1 MNNNFFSDITMKLD
15 SIALIKEDSDTVTGE
30 DVIHVNVPTFL
41 RLIELVREDIKDD
54 VPLHY
59 LTEIL
64 TRLSKTGVV
73 TMEDYETI
81 ENYTMQDAEQ
91 EPEDDSVYEGRHD
104 GNWMKDGVEMC
115 SKECCGEPVTE
126 CTCGP
131 DCKHC
136 DCYEKNKAM
145 NESAQMMTE
154 EQFDEAAGEKDAC
167 YHKVKSRYKVWP
179 SAYASGA
186 LVQCRKVGAA
196 NWGNK
201 SK

>member
-1 MNNNFFSDITMKLD
+1 MSNDFFTDIKMKLD
-15 SIALIKEDSDTVTGE
+15 SIALIREDSDTSSGE
-30 DVIHVNVPTFL
+30 DIIRLNVPAFL
-41 RLIELVREDIKDD
+41 RIIELVREDIKGD

-64 TRLSKTGVV
+64 TRLSKTGLV

-81 ENYTMQDAEQ
+81 YNYTMRDAEPA
-91 EPEDDSVYEGRHD
+91 EVDE
-104 GNWMKDGVEMC
+104 NAK
-115 SKECCGEPVTE
+115 
-126 CTCGP
+126 
-131 DCKHC
+131 
-136 DCYEKNKAM
+136 
-145 NESAQMMTE
+145 MMTE
-154 EQFDEAAGEKDAC
+154 AEFDEAAGEKDAC

-186 LVQCRKVGAA
+186 LVQCRKVGAK

>member
-1 MNNNFFSDITMKLD
+1 MNNNFFSDIRMKLD
-15 SIALIKEDSDTVTGE
+15 SIALIREDSDTVAGE
-30 DVIHVNVPTFL
+30 DIIRVNVPAFL
-41 RLIELVREDIKDD
+41 RIIELVREDIKDD
-54 VPLHY
+54 IPLHY

-64 TRLSKTGVV
+64 IRLSKTGVV

-81 ENYTMQDAEQ
+81 QNYTMQDAEQ
-91 EPEDDSVYEGRHD
+91 SHSDEPGDDVYE
-104 GNWMKDGVEMC
+104 
-115 SKECCGEPVTE
+115 
-126 CTCGP
+126 
-131 DCKHC
+131 
-136 DCYEKNKAM
+136 
-145 NESAQMMTE
+145 SAEMMTE
-154 EQFDEAAGEKDAC
+154 EQFDESAGEKDAC

>member
-1 MNNNFFSDITMKLD
+1 MNNNFFSDIKMKLD
-15 SIALIKEDSDTVTGE
+15 SIALINEGGDTVTGE
-30 DVIHVNVPTFL
+30 DVIRVNVPAFL
-41 RLIELVREDIKDD
+41 RIIELVRENIKDD

-73 TMEDYETI
+73 TMEDYETV
-81 ENYTMQDAEQ
+81 ESYTMQDAAQSHDQ
-91 EPEDDSVYEGRHD
+91 ELDNNVYE
-104 GNWMKDGVEMC
+104 
-115 SKECCGEPVTE
+115 
-126 CTCGP
+126 
-131 DCKHC
+131 
-136 DCYEKNKAM
+136 
-145 NESAQMMTE
+145 SAEIMTE
-154 EQFDEAAGEKDAC
+154 EQFDESAGEKDAC

-186 LVQCRKVGAA
+186 LVKCRKVGAA

>member
-1 MNNNFFSDITMKLD
+1 MNNNFFSDIKMKLD
-15 SIALIKEDSDTVTGE
+15 NIALIQEDSDTAAGE
-30 DVIHVNVPTFL
+30 DIIHVNVPTFL
-41 RLIELVREDIKDD
+41 RIIELVREDINDD

-73 TMEDYETI
+73 TMQDYETI
-81 ENYTMQDAEQ
+81 RDYTMQDTDQDHNE
-91 EPEDDSVYEGRHD
+91 EPNDENVYEGQ
-104 GNWMKDGVEMC
+104 
-115 SKECCGEPVTE
+115 
-126 CTCGP
+126 
-131 DCKHC
+131 
-136 DCYEKNKAM
+136 AL
-145 NESAQMMTE
+145 TE

-186 LVQCRKVGAA
+186 LVKCRKVGAK

-201 SK
+201 GK

>member
-1 MNNNFFSDITMKLD
+1 MSNDFFTDIKMKLD
-15 SIALIKEDSDTVTGE
+15 SIALIREDGDTSSGE
-30 DVIHVNVPTFL
+30 DIIRLNVPAFL
-41 RLIELVREDIKDD
+41 RIIELVREDIKGD

-64 TRLSKTGVV
+64 TRLSKTGLV

-81 ENYTMQDAEQ
+81 YNYTMRDAEPA
-91 EPEDDSVYEGRHD
+91 EVDE
-104 GNWMKDGVEMC
+104 NAK
-115 SKECCGEPVTE
+115 
-126 CTCGP
+126 
-131 DCKHC
+131 
-136 DCYEKNKAM
+136 
-145 NESAQMMTE
+145 MMTE
-154 EQFDEAAGEKDAC
+154 AEFDEAAGEKDAC

-186 LVQCRKVGAA
+186 LVQCRKVGAK